1 MMTILHHPSDTTL
14 ARFAAGTLDE
24 ARALVVSVHLATCAG
39 CRDAARSFE
48 SLRGVALADGEPVAM
63 SPDALQSALAAIPA
77 EISPQPAGQA
87 VRHSEW
93 PAPLSAYPL
102 GDWRRIGRGVQW
114 REVGVPVRDGVR
126 VFMLKAAP
134 GTRIPRHEHTGIEW
148 TCVLQGA
155 FSHQHGHYGVGDFDE
170 ADEAVAHDPVIED
183 GPECVCLVAL
193 QGQIR
198 FKGWI
203 GRLVQPFVRI

>member
-1 MMTILHHPSDTTL
+1 MTILHHPSDTTL

-24 ARALVVSVHLATCAG
+24 ARALVVSVHLATCDG
-39 CRDAARSFE
+39 CRRAARSFE

-63 SPDALQSALAAIPA
+63 SPDALQSALAAISA
-77 EISPQPAGQA
+77 ETSPQPARQA
-87 VRHSEW
+87 ARHSEW

-126 VFMLKAAP
+126 VFMLKAEP

-155 FSHQHGHYGVGDFDE
+155 FRHQHGHYGAGDFDE

-198 FKGWI
+198 FTGWI